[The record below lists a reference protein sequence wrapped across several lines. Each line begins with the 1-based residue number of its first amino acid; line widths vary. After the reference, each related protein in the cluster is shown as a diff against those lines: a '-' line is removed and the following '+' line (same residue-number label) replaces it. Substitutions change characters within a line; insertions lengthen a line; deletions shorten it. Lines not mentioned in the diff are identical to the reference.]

1 MKESYQTRQ
10 GALILQT
17 MQNLAGPVTAEAL
30 CAILREQRV
39 SKATVY
45 RHLERLTAAG
55 QLRRFSPAEGA
66 AACYQRIII
75 HIDKTFF
82 LSCCISVS
90 FFKINKL
97 SGIANLLFSSPL
109 TILYL
114 IDKPRCLFPAA
125 HIVESKSFT
134 HQFYYALATNLP
146 QYRVYGLVAL
156 RIKSGI
162 YLGHFHMG
170 NSHPIA

>member
-55 QLRRFSPAEGA
+55 QLRRSSPAEGA
-66 AACYQRIII
+66 AACHHDCHLHPHMVCECCGRLFHLDCSQLEALSE
-75 HIDKTFF
+75 HILEHHGF
-82 LSCCISVS
+82 LLDY
-90 FFKINKL
+90 KN
-97 SGIANLLFSSPL
+97 
-109 TILYL
+109 TILYGVCAA
-114 IDKPRCLFPAA
+114 CLAKEETP
-125 HIVESKSFT
+125 
-134 HQFYYALATNLP
+134 
-146 QYRVYGLVAL
+146 
-156 RIKSGI
+156 
-162 YLGHFHMG
+162 
-170 NSHPIA
+170 

>member
-55 QLRRFSPAEGA
+55 QLRRFSPRRVPPPAISMSATTTTATCTPTWCASA
-66 AACYQRIII
+66 AGGCSTWIAANWRHSRNTSGSITAFCWII
-75 HIDKTFF
+75 KTPF
-82 LSCCISVS
+82 CTGC
-90 FFKINKL
+90 
-97 SGIANLLFSSPL
+97 APL
-109 TILYL
+109 VL
-114 IDKPRCLFPAA
+114 KRR
-125 HIVESKSFT
+125 
-134 HQFYYALATNLP
+134 Q
-146 QYRVYGLVAL
+146 
-156 RIKSGI
+156 
-162 YLGHFHMG
+162 
-170 NSHPIA
+170 SHDPHSML

>member
-66 AACYQRIII
+66 AACYQYVGDHHDCHLHPHMVCECCGRLFRE
-75 HIDKTFF
+75 HHGF
-82 LSCCISVS
+82 LLDY
-90 FFKINKL
+90 KN
-97 SGIANLLFSSPL
+97 
-109 TILYL
+109 TILYGVCAA
-114 IDKPRCLFPAA
+114 CLAKEETP
-125 HIVESKSFT
+125 
-134 HQFYYALATNLP
+134 
-146 QYRVYGLVAL
+146 
-156 RIKSGI
+156 
-162 YLGHFHMG
+162 
-170 NSHPIA
+170 

>member
-55 QLRRFSPAEGA
+55 
-66 AACYQRIII
+66 
-75 HIDKTFF
+75 
-82 LSCCISVS
+82 
-90 FFKINKL
+90 
-97 SGIANLLFSSPL
+97 
-109 TILYL
+109 
-114 IDKPRCLFPAA
+114 
-125 HIVESKSFT
+125 
-134 HQFYYALATNLP
+134 
-146 QYRVYGLVAL
+146 
-156 RIKSGI
+156 
-162 YLGHFHMG
+162 
-170 NSHPIA
+170 